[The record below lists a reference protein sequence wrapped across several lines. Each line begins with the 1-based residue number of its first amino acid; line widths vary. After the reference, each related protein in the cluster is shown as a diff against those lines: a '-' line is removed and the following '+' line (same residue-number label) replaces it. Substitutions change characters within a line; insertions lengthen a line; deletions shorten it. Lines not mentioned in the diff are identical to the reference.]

1 MVVLFLARQSLVSS
15 QQRGPVP
22 ETAHSGYG
30 YSKEE
35 CGRRASSSHSTQKD
49 ESPGSKAQS
58 SVALIRR
65 QVSSPVPAWNRGRL
79 RIAVGGPSRYD
90 CRAWRCCV
98 KPSATRIKASDAALL
113 SINWTCGRV
122 PGFRIAVTPTIPCAL
137 RPGKTVGGLKM
148 RHKQH
153 LRTALLGL
161 MNSALGKYSLWRG
174 SS

>member
-1 MVVLFLARQSLVSS
+1 MVSLYGNYIIIIIVMVFFLARQRLVSS

-65 QVSSPVPAWNRGRL
+65 QVSSPVPA
-79 RIAVGGPSRYD
+79 
-90 CRAWRCCV
+90 
-98 KPSATRIKASDAALL
+98 
-113 SINWTCGRV
+113 
-122 PGFRIAVTPTIPCAL
+122 
-137 RPGKTVGGLKM
+137 
-148 RHKQH
+148 
-153 LRTALLGL
+153 
-161 MNSALGKYSLWRG
+161 
-174 SS
+174 